1 MTKRYLSLTHAAL
14 LVVVLFAP
22 VAVRGAQQQPTFG
35 ATVER
40 VRVDVIV
47 TDEDGRFVDDL
58 KPADFMLYDD
68 ESPQGILGVQ
78 VVDLLAGTVTSLP
91 VTVPG
96 AYAADPNDTGD
107 EAPGLAPD
115 EAAPISATRASEF
128 GAIIYL
134 VDLPGMDRVHKDRF
148 ALAWADLLEQT
159 ESVAIPRGVYM
170 IDQVG
175 QLQELAPL
183 TYNLGLLRRAAE
195 KLYNEPLSR
204 NGLHDQIVSVAD
216 NMLAAENIDFAI
228 IETTTM
234 NELRA
239 LEAQERGRTLNTL
252 ELLTQFCNALSM
264 RQGRTA
270 LVWVSSEIQVTE
282 GGIGTAL
289 ASAYQDSRDIL
300 GEDPGV
306 QQQRARRTG
315 STQYAYMMPDPQ
327 IVERQRRFY
336 DAANSANVSVYALDP
351 LPLGEMRGA
360 AFDMRVLSPTL
371 RNLLNSSTVQNSFD
385 ALKDGLF
392 EAAAETGGQAH
403 IGATEIAQALESIST
418 DASRFYLLS
427 YEPPLPHGDGQYH
440 AIRVEVNRPELRVRA
455 RKGYVDLSPEVRR
468 AATIAAALAVPGAVS
483 GLPFNAKAY
492 RKWSSSGDPVVQIV
506 VAPAGDPTELQA
518 FTTAA
523 EGISHQ
529 FHAVAVDERGNIF
542 AEVHQEMRAL
552 GTALTGGNALL
563 RAPVY
568 IHEWSIPPG
577 KYELRIALQD
587 GITGE
592 TGATY
597 IPVEVPRVSAQWS
610 TSDLIL
616 MVAGSSGDPRPLVV
630 PLVSSDETLFTYI
643 EVWGGQ
649 NPILS
654 GDILSRDGRQR
665 LAILPDLPLGRDRV
679 GIHRAAHVIR
689 GMPPGE
695 YLLQI
700 VVVDPALDEE
710 KVIKTP
716 LTVLPS
722 AGQY

>member
-1 MTKRYLSLTHAAL
+1 MTKHCLSLTHAVL
-14 LVVVLFAP
+14 LVGVLLAP
-22 VAVRGAQQQPTFG
+22 AAVRGAQQQPTFG

-58 KPADFMLYDD
+58 RPTDFVLYDD
-68 ESPQGILGVQ
+68 DIPQGILGVQ
-78 VVDLLAGTVTSLP
+78 AVDLLAGTVTSLP
-91 VTVPG
+91 VTSPG
-96 AYAADPNDTGD
+96 GYATDPDETGD
-107 EAPGLAPD
+107 EAPELAPI
-115 EAAPISATRASEF
+115 EAATIAATRAGDF

-134 VDLPGMDRVHKDRF
+134 IDLPGMDRVHKDRF
-148 ALAWADLLEQT
+148 ALAWADMLEQK

-175 QLQELAPL
+175 RLRELAPL

-195 KLYNEPLSR
+195 ELHNEPLAR
-204 NGLHDQIVSVAD
+204 NGLHDQVVAVAD
-216 NMLAAENIDFAI
+216 NILAAENLDFAI
-228 IETTTM
+228 IEATTM

-239 LEAQERGRTLNTL
+239 LEAQERGRTLNTF

-300 GEDPGV
+300 GDDPGV

-351 LPLGEMRGA
+351 LPTGEMRNT
-360 AFDMRVLSPTL
+360 AFDMRAYSPTL
-371 RNLLNSSTVQNSFD
+371 RDLLGSSTVQSSFD
-385 ALKDGLF
+385 SLKDGLF

-403 IGATEIAQALESIST
+403 VGATDIAQALESIST
-418 DASRFYLLS
+418 DSSRFYLLS

-440 AIRVEVNRPELRVRA
+440 SIRVEVNRPGLRVRA
-455 RKGYVDLSPEVRR
+455 RKGYVDLSPDVRK
-468 AATIAAALAVPGAVS
+468 AATITAALAVPGAVS
-483 GLPFNAKAY
+483 GLPFNAKAF
-492 RKWSSSGDPVVQIV
+492 RKWSASGEPVVQLV

-518 FTTAA
+518 FATAA

-529 FHAVAVDERGNIF
+529 FHAVAVDERGGIL

-552 GTALTGGNALL
+552 GSAFAGSNSML

-592 TGATY
+592 TGATF
-597 IPVEVPRVSAQWS
+597 IPVDVPRVSAQWS

-616 MVAGSSGDPRPLVV
+616 MVAGEGASPRPLVV
-630 PLVSSDETLFTYI
+630 PVVSTDETLFTYI

-654 GDILSRDGRQR
+654 GDILSRDGKKR
-665 LAILPDLPLGRDRV
+665 LAMLPDLPLGRDRV
-679 GIHRAAHVIR
+679 GIHRAAHMLR
-689 GMPPGE
+689 GMPPGD

-700 VVVDPALDEE
+700 VVIDPALDEE
-710 KVIKTP
+710 QVIKTP

-722 AGQY
+722 VER